1 MVFYIFFLRLMFFIS
16 GKRSGSRL
24 ISDTFSVISERVV
37 AISAKLSL
45 WVEKSSMVAMGTD
58 NLEMLRL

>member
-1 MVFYIFFLRLMFFIS
+1 MFFIS

-37 AISAKLSL
+37 AISVKLSL
-45 WVEKSSMVAMGTD
+45 WVEKSSMVVMGTD